1 MKSNCDQL
9 LDYFNGTLT
18 EAEKKMFETH
28 LESCSDCREELQE
41 LEDLTSD
48 LPYLSTPEE
57 PPSGMK
63 ERVLQNVFEDESEI
77 ESKDQVVSHDNKS
90 NTTDMDRFKTKRS
103 PKWIA
108 PALAAALFLSLAGN
122 AYTYISNEGA
132 TTETEEVSS
141 LLKAVQL
148 APSEGTASN
157 GAAALVSDNGK
168 MNLVVQADDLEGVQ
182 DDQVYQVWLLEGE
195 KPFRAGS
202 FVPGENGQ
210 GAVSYEINYEGDH
223 DWTAVAIT
231 LEPNAKSKTPK
242 GEVVMSSGL

>member
-1 MKSNCDQL
+1 MKNNCDQL

-18 EAEKKMFETH
+18 DEEKKTFEAH

-63 ERVLQNVFEDESEI
+63 ERVLQNVFESASDDVEEVDT
-77 ESKDQVVSHDNKS
+77 EETRS
-90 NTTDMDRFKTKRS
+90 NVTHMNETKRS
-103 PKWIA
+103 PKWLA

-122 AYTYISNEGA
+122 AYTYITDEGA
-132 TTETEEVSS
+132 TSETEVSS

-148 APSEGTASN
+148 EPSGASTSK

-168 MNLVVQADDLEGVQ
+168 TNLVVQADDLEGVEE
-182 DDQVYQVWLLEGE
+182 DQVYQVWLLEGE
-195 KPFRAGS
+195 KPYRAGS
-202 FVPGENGQ
+202 FVPGENGK
-210 GAVSYEINYEGDH
+210 GAVSFEINYEGDH
-223 DWTAVAIT
+223 DWTTVAIT

-242 GEVVMSSGL
+242 GEIVMSSDL

>member
-1 MKSNCDQL
+1 MKNNCDQL
-9 LDYFNGTLT
+9 LDYFNGTLSD
-18 EAEKKMFETH
+18 EEKKLFEAH

-63 ERVLQNVFEDESEI
+63 ERVLQNIFESESEG
-77 ESKDQVVSHDNKS
+77 ESESETVAHHDDSKITEMN
-90 NTTDMDRFKTKRS
+90 RFRTKRS

-148 APSEGTASN
+148 APSEGTTSK

-168 MNLVVQADDLEGVQ
+168 TNLVVQADDLEGVQ

-195 KPFRAGS
+195 KPYRAGS
-202 FVPGENGQ
+202 FVPGENGK

-231 LEPNAKSKTPK
+231 LEPNAESKTPK
-242 GEVVMSSGL
+242 GKVVMSSGL